1 MPRDDTSAP
10 VVGHVLCEAREEV
23 GLTQEEVA
31 ARASMDRS
39 YISDLERGEASL
51 TVDRLLRIC
60 KAIGIPAA
68 TVIGRIEQ
76 RIASTACRSRRR

>member
-1 MPRDDTSAP
+1 
-10 VVGHVLCEAREEV
+10 
-23 GLTQEEVA
+23 
-31 ARASMDRS
+31 MDRS